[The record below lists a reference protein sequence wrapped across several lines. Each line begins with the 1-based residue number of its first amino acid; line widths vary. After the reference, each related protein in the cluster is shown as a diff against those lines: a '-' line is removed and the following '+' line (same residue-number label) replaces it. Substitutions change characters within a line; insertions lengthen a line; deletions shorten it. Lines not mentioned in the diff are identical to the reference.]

1 MSLTP
6 SDVTW
11 DPNRYKATEY
21 VISYDSNGVPTLSK
35 KEADYTGTSYNFTA
49 LPTSNTTTTSGTT
62 TSGTTTQTTQDQ
74 TSAAFG
80 NVEPWWWKQQGEGDN
95 NVFSGYQKEKEPV
108 TELSGFFDPL
118 GRATRGE
125 PVGSLGM
132 KVKQKFEDITGKTER
147 DWEDV
152 DRDIEIDK
160 INAELAKGGL
170 DHEEEAAL
178 RSELAALNKPS
189 ALKTATGLITRPI
202 KKAYNWAKPF
212 ATQAIDYVMKNIRPG
227 ANKSFGGIA
236 GLYTS
241 EIELIKKYGSTRA
254 TILNPTGDRRKD
266 DAGFNIVSFAG
277 NYNKIGTNS
286 RRHNMLK
293 EADKKYK
300 KNSKEWKDERD
311 KIRNDFKIEKK
322 TGIVNEKYNIDSS
335 GSVPPGNGQ
344 GSTQNG
350 PSSAPDRGESRGAGE
365 TGKISGG
372 HHF

>member
-1 MSLTP
+1 MAQAVNWNP
-6 SDVTW
+6 E
-11 DPNRYKATEY
+11 RYGSVKHVLKFDSATGTYSMDEQAH
-21 VISYDSNGVPTLSK
+21 N
-35 KEADYTGTSYNFTA
+35 YTGVNYNFTA
-49 LPTSNTTTTSGTT
+49 LPAIGSGTSGTT

-189 ALKTATGLITRPI
+189 ALKTATGFITRPI

-212 ATQAIDYVMKNIRPG
+212 AIQAIDYVMKDIRPG
-227 ANKSFGGIA
+227 ANKSFGGVA

-241 EIELIKKYGSTRA
+241 EIELMKKYGSTRA
-254 TILNPTGDRRKD
+254 TILNPTGDPRKD
-266 DAGFNIVSFAG
+266 DAGFNIVSMTG

-286 RRHNMLK
+286 RRHNMLAT
-293 EADKKYK
+293 ADITHEKG
-300 KNSKEWKDERD
+300 SKEWRDARD
-311 KIRNDFKIEKK
+311 KIRNDFKIEKE
-322 TGIVNEKYNIDSS
+322 TGIVNEKYNIDDS

-344 GSTQNG
+344 NGQNG
-350 PSSAPDRGESRGAGE
+350 QEGNGGSSENYGFDD
-365 TGKISGG
+365 SGG
-372 HHF
+372 FTGEGWG

>member
-1 MSLTP
+1 
-6 SDVTW
+6 DVTW

-21 VISYDSNGVPTLSK
+21 VISYDSNGVPALSK

-118 GRATRGE
+118 GRAMRGE

-132 KVKQKFEDITGKTER
+132 KVKQKFEDITGKTEG

-170 DHEEEAAL
+170 DHEEETAL

-227 ANKSFGGIA
+227 ANKSFGGVT

-241 EIELIKKYGSTRA
+241 EIELMKKYGSTRA

-293 EADKKYK
+293 EADIYEKG
-300 KNSKEWKDERD
+300 SKEWRDARNEIRKDFEE
-311 KIRNDFKIEKK
+311 EKK
-322 TGIVNEKYNIDSS
+322 SGNENDSYNINSS
-335 GSVPPGNGQ
+335 GSVQDTVKPDNGQ
-344 GSTQNG
+344 GNNNQGNIGSTQHG
-350 PSSAPDRGESRGAGE
+350 SSGMTKSQHSAFRN
-365 TGKISGG
+365 
-372 HHF
+372 